1 MYFKIKKIIFLIIWG
16 FYSSIKIQAQDM
28 FLGYW
33 ANDNRSQIIKIY
45 KEDSDY
51 YGEIIFRKDITLK
64 EIKNKIVLSQ
74 MKKRNR
80 KMLYGGTYLD
90 HNLNKK
96 YEVKLELEDDKTIHF
111 TGFYGVSNIYSVWHR
126 IP

>member
-1 MYFKIKKIIFLIIWG
+1 MKKIIFVFILTFIG
-16 FYSSIKIQAQDM
+16 SIKMQAQDN

-33 ANDNRSQIIKIY
+33 TDEDRTQIIKIY
-45 KEDSDY
+45 KEDTKY

-64 EIKNKIVLSQ
+64 EIKNKIILFQ

-80 KMLYGGTYLD
+80 KTLYGRTYFD
-90 HNLNKK
+90 YNLNEE
-96 YEVKLELEDDKTIHF
+96 YEVKLELENDKTINF
-111 TGFYGVSNIYSVWHR
+111 TGLNGVSNIYSVWHK

>member
-33 ANDNRSQIIKIY
+33 ANENRGQIIKIY
-45 KEDSDY
+45 KEDADY

-80 KMLYGGTYLD
+80 KMLYGRTYFD
-90 HNLNKK
+90 YNLNKE

-111 TGFYGVSNIYSVWHR
+111 TGFYSVSNIYSVWHR